1 MNFLDGHVASMGDR
15 HMQRVLVRRSEG
27 RDHLEELSGR
37 QEDNIKTDLK
47 DIGWEVV
54 AWADEAQ
61 DRNM

>member
-1 MNFLDGHVASMGDR
+1 MGDR